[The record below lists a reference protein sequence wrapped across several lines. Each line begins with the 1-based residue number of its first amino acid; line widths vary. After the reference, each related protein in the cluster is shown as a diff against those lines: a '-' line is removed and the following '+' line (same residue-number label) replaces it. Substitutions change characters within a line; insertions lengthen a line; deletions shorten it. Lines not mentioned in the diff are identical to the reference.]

1 MRLDDAAE
9 DADDQER
16 DKQHREPDPAGQRFH
31 HAVAAALVGEHV
43 IHASAE
49 VVDDRNE
56 ETNDQ
61 YFAQHDF
68 RIRYAQ
74 ELAHGLD
81 YSDAMNARWR
91 RPSIFAMAL
100 LIVGVAAFL
109 WLGFWQLRRADEKQR
124 LFDAFALAETAAPV
138 SLAEARRDDTPQHYP
153 RVSVS
158 GRYDGKHVYLLDNQ
172 TREGRIGVI
181 VWMLFQP
188 DEGGSS
194 LLVDRGFL
202 VQPDPRIKPAIPE
215 MKDDAATLTGLYAPP
230 PGIGLRLG
238 GDALPGQA
246 SWPKST
252 IRIDRDEIARDSGRT
267 LDTRVL
273 LLDADPASGFE
284 RHWTP
289 EVMVPDKHRA
299 YALQWFSFAIAALV
313 IFVVVHR
320 RRPSK
325 DVKK

>member
-1 MRLDDAAE
+1 
-9 DADDQER
+9 
-16 DKQHREPDPAGQRFH
+16 
-31 HAVAAALVGEHV
+31 
-43 IHASAE
+43 
-49 VVDDRNE
+49 
-56 ETNDQ
+56 
-61 YFAQHDF
+61 
-68 RIRYAQ
+68 
-74 ELAHGLD
+74 
-81 YSDAMNARWR
+81 MNAYWR
-91 RPSIFAMAL
+91 RPSLLAMAL
-100 LIVGVAAFL
+100 LVVGVAAFV

-124 LFDAFALAETAAPV
+124 LFDAFSLAESAAPV
-138 SLAEARRDDTPQHYP
+138 SLSEARRDETPQLYP

-158 GRYDGKHVYLLDNQ
+158 GRYDSPHVYLLDNQ
-172 TREGRIGVI
+172 TREGRVGVI

-188 DEGGSS
+188 SEGGPS

-202 VQPDPRIKPAIPE
+202 VQTDAASKPAIPALADE
-215 MKDDAATLTGLYAPP
+215 SATLTGLYAPP

-246 SWPKST
+246 SWPKTT

-313 IFVVVHR
+313 IFVVLHR
-320 RRPSK
+320 RRESK
-325 DVKK
+325 DIKK